1 MSEENVE
8 IVRAAF
14 EPFSRG
20 EFSALADLPDN
31 LELILAPEMPDA
43 GTYRD
48 AEARQWMLSWAESFE
63 RLTQE
68 LVELRDVGDGRVLAE
83 FIQRGWSAGSDVP
96 VELPTWSL
104 ITLRD
109 GEPTRMELFMN
120 RDAALEAA
128 GVSE

>member
-14 EPFSRG
+14 ELFSRG

-31 LELILAPEMPDA
+31 LELILALEMPDA
-43 GTYRD
+43 GTYRGT
-48 AEARQWMLSWAESFE
+48 EARQWMLSWAESFE

-104 ITLRD
+104 MTLRN
-109 GEPTRMELFMN
+109 GELARMELFMN

-128 GVSE
+128 GLSE